1 MTQPTAYV
9 PMPALE
15 MRDGMPVSSAF
26 DDVYFSS
33 SGGVAETTHVFLQ
46 GNGLPERWHHNADGG
61 EYLRVVQGQRPR
73 PQPFTIAELGF
84 GTGLNFLVTMKAF
97 RAHAHP
103 TACLHYI
110 AIEKFPFTPEQ
121 LRALLAQQPEL
132 AAEAAELLAA
142 YPLRLPGLQRMHFGN
157 VMLTL
162 CFGDVGAMLEEMQAP
177 IHAWYLDGFSP
188 AKNPEMWGEAL
199 YWQMQRLSVAGT
211 SFATFTA
218 ASHVRRGLEAVGFA
232 VKKTAGYGR
241 KREMSV
247 GVLPHGG
254 ITPFAPER
262 VDSTPLGVRTS
273 GTAHS
278 TVIVVGAG
286 IAGATLARALAER
299 GYQVTVLERGT
310 VASGASGNAAGVWFP
325 QITKQWGT
333 PSAWYFA
340 AYGYALHQ
348 QKRWHAQGLEFTH
361 ASCGM
366 LRLPRHADEEMLLT
380 HLNETHGLDARIV
393 HWLSREEASA
403 QAGVALQTGAAFF
416 PAGTWLNPQQLCSAL
431 LQHAHIT
438 VRDHAPVQALTRA
451 GDGWRVTLANGEAME
466 AAQCC
471 ITAAHES
478 TVLLA
483 DYGINLG
490 CVGGQVSA
498 FLRNDAAAPLRSILC
513 HSGYVIPISQPRVGS
528 AEPFAAGV
536 SDSEQSVERR
546 SQPKGTRSPSIQSYL
561 VGATY
566 HRDDMLSVT
575 DDRHTQ
581 NRAALMEIL
590 PQLTSV
596 ETVGGRSSI
605 RATTPDRLPFIGA
618 VDDGLYVA
626 TGFGSRGLLSAP
638 LAAEMIASAIAGEPP
653 PVTAALLRALNPLR
667 FTKAPAPPYPQS
679 LRA

>member
-1 MTQPTAYV
+1 MTQPTAHV

-26 DDVYFSS
+26 DDVYFSRE
-33 SGGVAETTHVFLQ
+33 GGVAETAHVFLQ
-46 GNGLPERWHHNADGG
+46 GNGLPERWHHNADGV

-103 TACLHYI
+103 TARLYYI

-121 LRALLAQQPEL
+121 LSALLAQQPEL

-142 YPLRLPGLQRMHFGN
+142 YPLRLPGLHRMHFGN

-199 YWQMQRLSVAGT
+199 YRQMQRLSVAGT

-218 ASHVRRGLEAVGFA
+218 ASYVRRGLEAVGFS
-232 VKKTAGYGR
+232 VKKTAGFGR

-247 GVLPHGG
+247 GVFEGMVPPHGEACHDAPCVAG
-254 ITPFAPER
+254 VNALGGHGVKAPFNHI
-262 VDSTPLGVRTS
+262 L
-273 GTAHS
+273 
-278 TVIVVGAG
+278 VVGAG

-299 GYQVTVLERGT
+299 GCLVTVLERGT

-403 QAGVALQTGAAFF
+403 QSGVALQTGAAFF

-466 AAQCC
+466 TAQCC

-513 HSGYVIPISQPRVGS
+513 HSGYVIPT
-528 AEPFAAGV
+528 ANHLLA
-536 SDSEQSVERR
+536 
-546 SQPKGTRSPSIQSYL
+546 
-561 VGATY
+561 GATY
-566 HRDDMLSVT
+566 HRDDLLSVT
-575 DDRHTQ
+575 AARHDE
-581 NRAALMEIL
+581 NRAALAAIL
-590 PQLTSV
+590 PTMPPLEV
-596 ETVGGRSSI
+596 VGGRSSI

-638 LAAEMIASAIAGEPP
+638 LAAEIIASAIAGEPP

-679 LRA
+679 LHA